1 MSRGVVLASASPRR
15 SELLNRAGIPFDICV
30 SDVDENIDIAD
41 PCRLVEELSYRKAKR
56 VFDDGHRNSTVIGAD
71 TLVYAQGEIL
81 GKPVDRE
88 HCRVMLNMLSGSD
101 HHVYTG
107 VSVIWTDEHGMEQS
121 VSFHEDTRV
130 HVTKLSDREIEDY
143 IATGEPMDKAGAYGI
158 QGTFAKFIMGIEG
171 DYNNVVGLPVA
182 RLYTVLK
189 EHELI

>member
-30 SDVDENIDIAD
+30 SDVDENIDIA
-41 PCRLVEELSYRKAKR
+41 
-56 VFDDGHRNSTVIGAD
+56 
-71 TLVYAQGEIL
+71 
-81 GKPVDRE
+81 PVDRE

-182 RLYTVLK
+182 RLYKVLK